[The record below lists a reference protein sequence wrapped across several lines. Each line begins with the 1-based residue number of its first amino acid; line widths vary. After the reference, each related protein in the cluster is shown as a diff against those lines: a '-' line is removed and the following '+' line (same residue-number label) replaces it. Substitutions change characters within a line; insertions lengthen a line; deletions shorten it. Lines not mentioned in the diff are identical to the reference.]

1 MRQLWNSLALLI
13 VLVLIVGAV
22 APPVCADWKNT
33 TKPSVAEW
41 TDLVSNVTGAY
52 TWTNTSVSALRGN
65 ATVVMVNT
73 TETPYYNLTAS
84 WTQITVTGTQSLNF
98 TTPSAGNYLVT
109 ASVNENMTLSSV
121 TAGTYSQFALCDAN
135 GTAVVT
141 NSERMGTMLAGVS
154 NTTSIG
160 RSYTWIYTN
169 ATGSS
174 EVGLCGRVSA
184 TPAGRWAVVSDSTGR
199 STISYVRLP

>member
-1 MRQLWNSLALLI
+1 MKPLWNALACLI
-13 VLVLIVGAV
+13 VLVFIVGV
-22 APPVCADWKNT
+22 VLPPVSADWKTT

-52 TWTNTSVSALRGN
+52 AWTNTSVSAISGN
-65 ATVVMVNT
+65 ASVVMANGT
-73 TETPYYNLTAS
+73 ATPYYNLTAS
-84 WTQITVTGTQSLNF
+84 WTQVIGTQSLNF

-135 GTAVVT
+135 GTTIVA
-141 NSERMGTMLAGVS
+141 NSERMGTMLAGLD
-154 NTTSIG
+154 NITSIG
-160 RSYTWIYTN
+160 RSYTWIYSN
-169 ATGSS
+169 STGST